1 MMDRMMDHETRLTL
15 SARAESAAVTAV
27 AEALL
32 PQMPEIEVVENRTGL
47 VMLPM
52 RDTVTATDFH
62 LGEVLVS
69 EAHIRAGDAIGYGM
83 RTGRD
88 LEAAMA
94 MAVIDLAAAL
104 DVGGDALAAFFT
116 EEAAA
121 QATADQ
127 DRMRDVEATRVR
139 METF

>member
-1 MMDRMMDHETRLTL
+1 MFDHATRLSL
-15 SARAESAAVTAV
+15 SARADANAIKEM
-27 AEALL
+27 AEGVL
-32 PQMPEIEVVENRTGL
+32 PMMPEIEVVQNRTGL

-69 EAHIRAGDAIGYGM
+69 EAHIRAGEAEGYAM
-83 RTGRD
+83 RMGRD

-94 MAVIDLAAAL
+94 MAVLDLADAL
-104 DVGGDALAAFFT
+104 SVDAEGLAAFYD
-116 EEAAA
+116 A
-121 QATADQ
+121 QSAQQTAED
-127 DRMRDVEATRVR
+127 DARLRDVEATRVD